1 MSTEWSKGDARGGG
15 GGGNRHFSL
24 SSATYPQDNCPYSNK
39 SKITIFS
46 NCDNCQFCNH
56 MWVWIKAFLE
66 NCVCID
72 LPYSLSK
79 SVIAKATSRQ
89 APGSQRLTKYG
100 HSLER
105 TKPVE
110 GLSLEVLM
118 LAVKSSDG
126 APSGLDRDR
135 NIGSSCNGDNEVTA
149 SSPCEVKII

>member
-1 MSTEWSKGDARGGG
+1 M
-15 GGGNRHFSL
+15 F
-24 SSATYPQDNCPYSNK
+24 
-39 SKITIFS
+39 
-46 NCDNCQFCNH
+46 
-56 MWVWIKAFLE
+56 
-66 NCVCID
+66 CID

-89 APGSQRLTKYG
+89 APGSQRFKKYG

-126 APSGLDRDR
+126 GPSGLGRQEYR
-135 NIGSSCNGDNEVTA
+135 E
-149 SSPCEVKII
+149 